1 VAVPATPDTVTGR
14 VVSVN
19 PKGVRLDGHADW
31 LNFSRFAGDI
41 VPPMRGQHVT
51 VTVDRQGFVR
61 AVEPADESSEVVPQT
76 RRAFGATSVS
86 QPDLRE
92 LRIIRQCVLK
102 AAVDRAAG
110 RPDVTT
116 SDVIRIAEAFES
128 WVLRPYAGPETVDA
142 F

>member
-1 VAVPATPDTVTGR
+1 MAISPLSPETITGR
-14 VVSVN
+14 VASVN
-19 PKGVRLDGHADW
+19 PKGLRLDGHADW
-31 LNFSRFAGDI
+31 LNYSRFAEDI

-61 AVEPADESSEVVPQT
+61 VVE
-76 RRAFGATSVS
+76 ATSGPQEATIATR

-92 LRIIRQCVLK
+92 LRIIRQSSLK
-102 AAVDRAAG
+102 AAVERAAG

-116 SDVIRIAEAFES
+116 SDVIRIAEAFEA